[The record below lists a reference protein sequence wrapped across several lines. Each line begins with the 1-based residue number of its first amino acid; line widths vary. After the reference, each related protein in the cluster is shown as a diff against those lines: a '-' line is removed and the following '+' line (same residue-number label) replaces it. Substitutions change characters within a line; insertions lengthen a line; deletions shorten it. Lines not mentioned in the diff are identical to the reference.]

1 MLKLCPWKKDI
12 VKHVNT
18 TTSYDE
24 SGTWVSDCTNE
35 DTSIDFGS
43 CSNYACPFYDETG
56 SVWCRRV
63 TKGE

>member
-1 MLKLCPWKKDI
+1 MLRLCPWKKDI

-24 SGTWVSDCTNE
+24 SGSWVSDCTNE
-35 DTSIDFGS
+35 DVSIDFGN
-43 CSNYACPFYDETG
+43 CSNYACPFYDESG

-63 TKGE
+63 SKGE